1 MAINDSDIRL
11 QDLDIN
17 HQGPDVKHQD
27 SGIDHQDSHIE
38 HQFVPGGYERLANW
52 MSLHPEL
59 SIFRR
64 FGSLYTESIL
74 YLQAEIAQLEL
85 RLRQI
90 RAEERK
96 HGLPELHVQLQEQSW
111 ESLYS
116 NHDAGQGS
124 PGRDKFEIHMRLRD
138 LLPHYYQ
145 ALDLQSK
152 IHDLR
157 RPHRKALKG
166 LRMYMNRPCMGN
178 IKILSPDWRT
188 WGDESEL
195 MESDLLTFEN
205 CIMDTFSSFLNYGI
219 LDIYDK
225 CVGRHIRQK
234 ITRTRNGSNILPL
247 TSSDRNVVTYS
258 YSTIALFA
266 QSVTV
271 LLACM
276 LPIAAIML
284 LNSIDDMTKRL
295 NVIACLTGA
304 FSVSMRLFTM
314 ATLAEIFAA
323 TAA

>member
-1 MAINDSDIRL
+1 
-11 QDLDIN
+11 
-17 HQGPDVKHQD
+17 
-27 SGIDHQDSHIE
+27 
-38 HQFVPGGYERLANW
+38 GGYERLANW

-74 YLQAEIAQLEL
+74 YLQAEIAQLEE

-90 RAEERK
+90 RPKERK
-96 HGLPELHVQLQEQSW
+96 DGLRPELHLQLQEQSW
-111 ESLYS
+111 DTLSS
-116 NHDAGQGS
+116 NSDAEQGS
-124 PGRDKFEIHMRLRD
+124 PGREKFEIHMMLRN
-138 LLPHYYQ
+138 LLAQYYQ

-152 IHDLR
+152 VQDLR

-188 WGDESEL
+188 WGDENEH
-195 MESDLLTFEN
+195 MENDLLTFEN